1 MLHQPLP
8 REALLNAP
16 RKLRIL
22 RFKSCFFFHA
32 SEYTSPLETAA
43 RASELVSNA
52 VAHRIPWNRPQC
64 KPLSVVNKWIYFLD
78 VRLFYDYFECAS
90 LSNRSNCRS

>member
-22 RFKSCFFFHA
+22 RFKSCFFFQGPSIPA
-32 SEYTSPLETAA
+32 RGKRPLRRRSSSTMLLPAEF
-43 RASELVSNA
+43 RGIIFPV
-52 VAHRIPWNRPQC
+52 NR
-64 KPLSVVNKWIYFLD
+64 
-78 VRLFYDYFECAS
+78 
-90 LSNRSNCRS
+90 